1 MPTPSRRRILSQHP
15 MLSRRSALAL
25 PLAGLLARPALAQ
38 TRQAPGVT
46 ASEILIGQ
54 TMPYS
59 GPAVSYAVI
68 GKSEAAYFQM
78 INDQGGVNGRKI
90 KFLSLDDGYVPPKT
104 VEQTRRLV
112 EQDEVAF
119 VFGPLGTP
127 TNNATRKYLNDKK
140 VPTLFLATG
149 ATQFGDYKHY
159 PWTMGWQPTYQIE
172 GHAYAKYV
180 LATKPGAK
188 VAVLYQDDDSGK
200 DYLKGM
206 KDGLGEANAKM
217 LVATASYEVT
227 DPTVDSQIVSLQNSG
242 ADVLFMTGIPKFTA
256 MGMRKVADVGWHPM
270 FFISSTGSSVATAV
284 VPAGP
289 EKCVGIMTCAYL
301 KDPTDKQWANDPGYL
316 GWLAFMKKF
325 YPDGDLTDFNNAYG
339 YSLGADADRRAA
351 ARRERSVAGKHH
363 GEGQEPRS
371 AAADAAARHPP
382 DHQPDRLL
390 PGQAG
395 SPGAFRRP
403 RLGALRRRDRRLK
416 GSPSARQ
423 SPLPQAGK
431 DKRARA
437 GGRGRFTLLTINQ

>member
-1 MPTPSRRRILSQHP
+1 MPK
-15 MLSRRSALAL
+15 LSRRQALAL
-25 PLAGLLARPALAQ
+25 PLAAALARPALAQ
-38 TRQAPGVT
+38 KTQQTPGVT
-46 ASEILIGQ
+46 DTEILIGQ

-112 EQDEVAF
+112 EQEQVAF
-119 VFGPLGTP
+119 IFGSLGTP

-140 VPTLFLATG
+140 VPTLFVATG
-149 ATQFGDYKHY
+149 ATQFGDYQKY
-159 PWTMGWQPTYQIE
+159 PWTMGWQPTYQTE

-188 VAVLYQDDDSGK
+188 VAVLYQNDDSGK

-206 KDGLGEANAKM
+206 KDGLGAANAAM

-227 DPTVDSQIVSLQNSG
+227 DPTVDSQIVTLQNSG

-284 VPAGP
+284 TPAGP
-289 EKCVGIMTCAYL
+289 EKCVGVMTCAYL
-301 KDPTDKQWANDPGYL
+301 KDPTDRQWANDPGFL
-316 GWLAFMKKF
+316 GWLAFMKTS
-325 YPDGDLTDFNNAYG
+325 YPEGDLTDFNSAYG
-339 YSLGADADRRAA
+339 YS
-351 ARRERSVAGKHH
+351 
-363 GEGQEPRS
+363 S
-371 AAADAAARHPP
+371 AQTLVDV
-382 DHQPDRLL
+382 L
-390 PGQAG
+390 
-395 SPGAFRRP
+395 
-403 RLGALRRRDRRLK
+403 
-416 GSPSARQ
+416 
-423 SPLPQAGK
+423 
-431 DKRARA
+431 KRAGNDLSRENIMA
-437 GGRGRFTLLTINQ
+437 KAKSLDLTLPMLQPGIRLTTGPTDYYPIKQVRLVRFDGKAWVPFGDVISG